1 MEETEWEYN
10 KSRPCGVCFLM
21 REISPDDISCIINNE
36 SENLTLVKTGAD
48 NGNRTRLLSL
58 GS

>member
-1 MEETEWEYN
+1 
-10 KSRPCGVCFLM
+10 M
-21 REISPDDISCIINNE
+21 REISPDDISRIIKNE